1 MPMIARDRHDG
12 AAPDAENMLDVPLLL
27 QNKNLPASNGAFFER
42 LSPMTGEVV
51 SRAAAATPAD
61 AAAAVASA
69 AAAFPKWSAVGP
81 SERRARLVEA
91 AAIIE
96 GRADLFVTAMAEE
109 TGATASWSRFNVE
122 LAASMLREAG
132 AATTQIAG
140 EVILSDKPGM
150 TAFALRQPVGVVLGM
165 APWNAP
171 VILGVRA
178 LAMPLACGNTVI
190 LKASEIC
197 PRTHR
202 LIGESLC
209 DAGMDGGVVNI
220 VSNAPADASIIVEAL
235 IAQPA
240 VRRVNFTGST
250 RVGRMIAEVAARY
263 LKPALLELGGKAP
276 LIVLDDADL
285 DEAVR
290 AAAFGAFMNQG
301 QICMST
307 ERIIVDELVAT
318 AFVGML
324 ARKAATLVAGNPQ
337 RLQHAARNRHR
348 L

>member
-1 MPMIARDRHDG
+1 M
-12 AAPDAENMLDVPLLL
+12 
-27 QNKNLPASNGAFFER
+27 
-42 LSPMTGEVV
+42 
-51 SRAAAATPAD
+51 
-61 AAAAVASA
+61 
-69 AAAFPKWSAVGP
+69 
-81 SERRARLVEA
+81 
-91 AAIIE
+91 
-96 GRADLFVTAMAEE
+96 
-109 TGATASWSRFNVE
+109 
-122 LAASMLREAG
+122 
-132 AATTQIAG
+132 
-140 EVILSDKPGM
+140 
-150 TAFALRQPVGVVLGM
+150 
-165 APWNAP
+165 
-171 VILGVRA
+171 
-178 LAMPLACGNTVI
+178 
-190 LKASEIC
+190 
-197 PRTHR
+197 
-202 LIGESLC
+202 
-209 DAGMDGGVVNI
+209 VNI

-290 AAAFGAFMNQG
+290 AAAFGAFINQG

-307 ERIIVDELVAT
+307 ERIIVDKSVAT

-337 RLQHAARNRHR
+337 ELQHAARNRHR